1 MEVLMKRYVYLSMT
15 PEALISSMLP
25 PNDFGDYLAVGAKKR
40 TKGQAMFFEVDIEKL
55 DNSYFPLDIIEKECV
70 PMPDGR
76 PKRSKYLSTYR
87 VLEHVPLDALK
98 SLYLTTEDGKTLE
111 LECCTYAPQDS
122 NELHL
127 YQQLCP
133 VNPRVASNLRPVDYG
148 HFMTKPENAVRF
160 PKVVFVELRL
170 GELATNPVSGYS
182 TNLPYSNINHMR
194 DCLID
199 LQKKDSKPTKTII
212 RFYKGDLLFQTIKNG
227 FFVSDQEKTIFYK
240 YPSLDELQR
249 KHYSWWRSAYRIEPY

>member
-1 MEVLMKRYVYLSMT
+1 MKRYVYLSMT

-25 PNDFGDYLAVGAKKR
+25 PQDFGDYLAVGAKKR
-40 TKGQAMFFEVDIEKL
+40 TKGQAMFFEVDVEKL
-55 DNSYFPLDIIEKECV
+55 DETYFPLDIIEKECV
-70 PMPDGR
+70 PMPDGK

-87 VLEHVPLDALK
+87 ALEHIPLDALK
-98 SLYLTTEDGKTLE
+98 NLYLITEDGKTLE
-111 LECCTYAPQDS
+111 LVKSEYKPQES
-122 NELHL
+122 TPLHL

-133 VNPRVASNLRPVDYG
+133 AHPRVASNLDPVAYG
-148 HFMTKPENAVRF
+148 KFMTSHDNAVSF
-160 PKVVFVELRL
+160 PKLVFVELRL

-199 LQKKDSKPTKTII
+199 LKSKDTKPTKTII
-212 RFYKGDLLFQTIKNG
+212 RFYVGDILFQTIKNG
-227 FFVSDQEKTIFYK
+227 FFVADQDNTIFYK

-249 KHYSWWRSAYRIEPY
+249 NHYSWWRSAYRIKPY